1 MNRINPLYIVVLLTI
16 LLSLVLYKL
25 SAAKSELEENK
36 ASFKTTQELARKL
49 VSLKDVYA
57 DQTKIKQSLQR
68 VLNNAALSSAGVT
81 SKFKTSS
88 VSINAQSIDLK
99 TLNLLLGKLLN
110 TAYVVESMKIKSLSD
125 TKADLQM
132 EIRW

>member
-1 MNRINPLYIVVLLTI
+1 MNRINPIYIVVLLTF
-16 LLSLVLYKL
+16 VLFIVIYKL
-25 SAAKSELEENK
+25 DSSKSELEENK
-36 ASFKTTQELARKL
+36 ASFKTTQAIALKL

-57 DQTKIKQSLQR
+57 DSTKITQSLQR
-68 VLNNAALSSAGVT
+68 VLNDASIRSAGVET
-81 SKFKTSS
+81 KFKTRA

-110 TAYVVESMKIKSLSD
+110 AAYVIESIKVKSVSD

>member
-1 MNRINPLYIVVLLTI
+1 MNRINPIYVVVLLVI
-16 LLSLVLYKL
+16 LLSLVIYRLDAGKR
-25 SAAKSELEENK
+25 ELEEHK
-36 ASFKTTQELARKL
+36 ASFKTTQALALKL

-57 DQTKIKQSLQR
+57 DNIKIKQSLQR
-68 VLNNAALSSAGVT
+68 VLNDASLKSAGIE

-88 VSINAQSIDLK
+88 VSIDAQSIDLR
-99 TLNLLLGKLLN
+99 TLNLFLGKILN
-110 TAYVVESMKIKSLSD
+110 AAYVVESMKLKSVSD

>member
-1 MNRINPLYIVVLLTI
+1 MNRINPVYIVVLLTI
-16 LLSLVLYKL
+16 LLLLLVYKL
-25 SAAKSELEENK
+25 DSLKHELEENK
-36 ASFKTTQELARKL
+36 ASFRTTQTLAAKL

-57 DQTKIKQSLQR
+57 DSTKIRQSLQR
-68 VLNNAALSSAGVT
+68 VLNDASIRSAAIET
-81 SKFKTSS
+81 KFKTSALD
-88 VSINAQSIDLK
+88 IDAQGIDLK

-110 TAYVVESMKIKSLSD
+110 AAYVVESMKIKRISD

>member
-25 SAAKSELEENK
+25 SAAKSEGEENK

-68 VLNNAALSSAGVT
+68 VLNNASLSSAGVT

-88 VSINAQSIDLK
+88 VSISAQSIDLK

-110 TAYVVESMKIKSLSD
+110 TAYVIESMRIKSLSD

>member
-1 MNRINPLYIVVLLTI
+1 MNRINPIYIVVLLTFV
-16 LLSLVLYKL
+16 LALVIYKL
-25 SAAKSELEENK
+25 NTAKSELEENK

-57 DQTKIKQSLQR
+57 DNAKITQSLQR
-68 VLNNAALSSAGVT
+68 VLNDASIRSSGIET
-81 SKFKTSS
+81 KFKATSL
-88 VSINAQSIDLK
+88 SINAQSIDLK

-110 TAYVVESMKIKSLSD
+110 AAYVVESMKLKSISD